1 MTPNLSK
8 DASLARSFDQ
18 LSAGVFLISF
28 SILQSELIL
37 TRIFSVTLWYHF
49 AFVAVSVA
57 LLGIAAGGVRI
68 SRWPAL
74 EEPALAAALA
84 REARRYALAMAGALL
99 VLLGVP
105 FIYRVSLGALVSL
118 LIIYAGAALP
128 FYFGGSL
135 LALAFRARAR
145 QIGGIYAADLA
156 GAGLGAMLTVPLL
169 NAVSAPSALLLAA
182 AAGACASVLFAG
194 GGRARRGDRWGGIAA
209 AAALAGLALIGET
222 TPLLRI
228 DFAKDQV
235 ERGLLAE
242 RWNALARITVGPWG
256 TPTWGVSE
264 RYKGPKPETLWMK
277 IDSEAG
283 TPITR
288 WDGDAA
294 KVEALRYDITAFA
307 YHLRRGGRALVIG
320 PGGGRDVLTALV
332 MGARTVT
339 AVEINPAIV
348 ATVRETFGKFTGGLY
363 DDPRVTIAIGEGR
376 EYLRRSREQFDVV
389 QASLI
394 DTWAASA
401 AGAYVFSEANLY
413 TREAFG
419 EYLERLTDEGILTVS
434 RWHFKDL
441 PTESLRMT
449 GIAVRA
455 LLGRGVADPAAH
467 IILVKRT
474 TWDWAYR
481 LSEPRDGIATIL
493 VKRTPFR
500 PEEVAIARQ
509 IAEQL
514 DFQILLAPGVAGDP
528 LFEKLVAGRDPE
540 GFGKGYA
547 VDVSP
552 PTDERPFFFYM
563 LRLGDLP
570 KWLGGKNL
578 EQGVMQNNVRA
589 VFVLAALL
597 VIVLALSIAFL
608 LWPLRRGGTEPMA
621 GAVASASES
630 RERARGARNADS
642 AAAARPPVPA
652 LIYFAAIGL
661 GFILIEIPL
670 IQRLILYLG
679 HPLYALSVVLSA
691 LLIGAGA
698 GSLLSA
704 RLSEAAARRALF
716 ALIALLVVAALALP
730 PLLGA
735 TLGAPTYA
743 RVALAVAAILA
754 IGLVC
759 GVPFPLGVRILG
771 DEGARWVPWMWGVNG
786 AFSVLASV
794 LATALAMSWGFSA
807 PFAAGIAAY
816 VLATVVAMRAPWSG
830 MREHA

>member
-1 MTPNLSK
+1 MVTILSK
-8 DASLARSFDQ
+8 DALLPNSRAGL
-18 LSAGVFLISF
+18 LAGVFLVSF
-28 SILQSELIL
+28 AMLQAELVL
-37 TRIFSVTLWYHF
+37 TRVFSVTLWYHF

-57 LLGIAAGGVRI
+57 LLGLAAGGVRVY
-68 SRWPAL
+68 RRGAVA
-74 EEPALAAALA
+74 EPELPAALA
-84 REARRYALAMAGALL
+84 REARRFSLAMVGALL

-105 FIYRVSLGALVSL
+105 FIYRVSLGAAVSL
-118 LIIYAGAALP
+118 FLIYGGVALP
-128 FYFGGSL
+128 FYFGGAL
-135 LALAFRARAR
+135 LALVLRARAR
-145 QIGGIYAADLA
+145 HIGAIYAADLA
-156 GAGLGAMLTVPLL
+156 GAGAGALLTVPLL
-169 NAVSAPSALLLAA
+169 NAVSAPSALVVTAML
-182 AAGACASVLFAG
+182 GALASVLFARG
-194 GGRARRGDRWGGIAA
+194 ALGAAGAGSPAAARDTRRGFGL
-209 AAALAGLALIGET
+209 AAALAAVALLGET

-294 KVEALRYDITAFA
+294 KLEALRYDITAFA
-307 YHLRRGGRALVIG
+307 YHFRQGQRSLVIG
-320 PGGGRDVLTALV
+320 PGGGRDVLTALT
-332 MGARTVT
+332 MGARSVT

-348 ATVRETFGKFTGGLY
+348 ETVRGQFGEFAGHIY
-363 DDPRVTIAIGEGR
+363 DDPRVSVVLGEGR
-376 EYLRRSREQFDVV
+376 EYLRRTSDRFDMI

-413 TREAFG
+413 TRQAFA
-419 EYLERLTDEGILTVS
+419 EYLDRLTDEGILTVS

-441 PTESLRMT
+441 PTETLRMT
-449 GIAVRA
+449 GLAVRA
-455 LLGRGVADPAAH
+455 LLDRGVSDPAAH

-481 LSEPRDGIATIL
+481 LAEPRDGIGTIL

-500 PEEVAIARQ
+500 PEEVAHARQ
-509 IAEQL
+509 VAEAL
-514 DFQILLAPGVAGDP
+514 DFQVLLAPGGGGDA

-540 GFGKGYA
+540 GFGRSYA

-552 PTDERPFFFYM
+552 PNDERPFFFYT

-570 KWLGGKNL
+570 KWIGAQRV

-597 VIVLALSIAFL
+597 VIVLVLSAGFL
-608 LWPLRRGGTEPMA
+608 VFPLLSPGDGLR
-621 GAVASASES
+621 
-630 RERARGARNADS
+630 DI
-642 AAAARPPVPA
+642 PPRPA
-652 LIYFAAIGL
+652 LAYFAALGL

-679 HPLYALSVVLSA
+679 HPLYALSVVLTA
-691 LLIGAGA
+691 LLVGAGA
-698 GSLLSA
+698 GSLLCA
-704 RLSEAAARRALF
+704 RLTITAARRAV
-716 ALIALLVVAALALP
+716 IALVAVLALAAILVP
-730 PLLGA
+730 PMLAA
-735 TLGAPTYA
+735 TLGAGTAA
-743 RVALAVAAILA
+743 RVGLAVAAILA
-754 IGLVC
+754 IGVGC
-759 GVPFPLGVRILG
+759 GIPFPLGVRLLG
-771 DEGARWVPWMWGVNG
+771 AEGERWIPWMWGING

-794 LATALAMSWGFSA
+794 LATALAMSFGFGA
-807 PFAAGIAAY
+807 PFAVGVASYALAALL
-816 VLATVVAMRAPWSG
+816 VLRAPWRAAPAARAG
-830 MREHA
+830 V